1 MKEIINNLNE
11 ENIINRNETNSISI
25 NNNEKLKKEEKDNK
39 KNLIN
44 SKSLPKLKDKQNEK
58 EIDIDYYSRHI
69 CTFGLET
76 KKKLMKMKV
85 LIVGLRGLGEEIAKN
100 TILFGVNEVQ
110 IYDSEIV
117 KINDLGSNFYL
128 KNSDV
133 GKKRRDESIIE
144 KLSELNPR
152 INVSIMR
159 GNIIENI
166 KNFNVVVITEIMEK
180 KIIIEINEICR
191 KNSIAFI
198 YCAILGLSGFAFA
211 DFGNEHV
218 IYNENGE
225 ENQNYL
231 INKINKHGVVE
242 INKAIMYVQCL
253 ELSDGDFVKFREVCG
268 MTHLNDGKPR
278 KVKIIYI
285 EQVKLPIKKNYKSF
299 KDIITNNY
307 NKDKIKSIISDKY
320 GRNELLYFSFLS
332 IFEYYDKNK
341 SLPNLNNKSQSNEI
355 MEKTKQLL
363 SNIGNKDWFREVQ
376 IWDKNIP
383 YNIALWAKA
392 EIAPMCSFLGGVISQ
407 EIIKY
412 TGLYTPIDQMFV
424 FDFFEAVSELDKNV
438 VRILNGTRYD
448 DQIAIF
454 GNDIQNKLSD
464 LNIFLVGAGT
474 LGCEYL
480 KNFALMGLSTNKDK
494 KITVADDDNIRIHNL
509 PNQFLFR
516 KNNLGSSKSKYACIA
531 LKDNN
536 PNVNCVSIQKKF
548 CNENFEFFDETFL
561 NEQSLIFS
569 AVDNINGREY
579 INNICIDYEKCYID
593 SGISGTKAHS
603 QIIIPHLTSCYSDYQ
618 NNLKELNDYYLHTCG
633 CLSTGKIEQCILF
646 GFNLLENLFD
656 NDIKSVKE
664 FLEDKDKFFK
674 SSEYKYK
681 GPIDQIYL
689 LRNILK
695 ILILFVNQNIDKII
709 EFSINKYSEFFDQD
723 VQSILK
729 RAPKN
734 FFSQTMPHPTPFN
747 INDELAFQFV
757 KRFSIILSKALSIKG
772 DLSDEYIKK
781 VSSKVK
787 IISERDKIIAR
798 KNSEDEKEESKLME
812 ELNFY
817 YKKGISPEK
826 IHYEEFEINNM
837 NREHFELINL
847 IANLKARNYKISK
860 SSIEK
865 TMLQCGIIPTMI
877 NTASAITGISSL
889 QIFTLLQN
897 KNKIDNL
904 REFNF
909 NLGINSFI
917 NWKPSTPIKLK
928 DKENDPIYLGPVVY
942 IPPNHTVWDKIIISQ
957 SMTCKNFID
966 YFLEKYKVEISIIST
981 TRSLTICQT
990 FRPSYKNIE
999 NKKIE
1004 DIYSESSKIKLSK
1017 NQKHLFLEIS
1027 GDIGDATAI
1036 LAIVKYIFRN

>member
-1 MKEIINNLNE
+1 M
-11 ENIINRNETNSISI
+11 
-25 NNNEKLKKEEKDNK
+25 
-39 KNLIN
+39 
-44 SKSLPKLKDKQNEK
+44 
-58 EIDIDYYSRHI
+58 
-69 CTFGLET
+69 
-76 KKKLMKMKV
+76 
-85 LIVGLRGLGEEIAKN
+85 
-100 TILFGVNEVQ
+100 
-110 IYDSEIV
+110 
-117 KINDLGSNFYL
+117 
-128 KNSDV
+128 
-133 GKKRRDESIIE
+133 
-144 KLSELNPR
+144 
-152 INVSIMR
+152 
-159 GNIIENI
+159 
-166 KNFNVVVITEIMEK
+166 
-180 KIIIEINEICR
+180 
-191 KNSIAFI
+191 
-198 YCAILGLSGFAFA
+198 
-211 DFGNEHV
+211 
-218 IYNENGE
+218 
-225 ENQNYL
+225 
-231 INKINKHGVVE
+231 
-242 INKAIMYVQCL
+242 
-253 ELSDGDFVKFREVCG
+253 
-268 MTHLNDGKPR
+268 
-278 KVKIIYI
+278 
-285 EQVKLPIKKNYKSF
+285 
-299 KDIITNNY
+299 
-307 NKDKIKSIISDKY
+307 
-320 GRNELLYFSFLS
+320 
-332 IFEYYDKNK
+332 
-341 SLPNLNNKSQSNEI
+341 
-355 MEKTKQLL
+355 
-363 SNIGNKDWFREVQ
+363 
-376 IWDKNIP
+376 
-383 YNIALWAKA
+383 
-392 EIAPMCSFLGGVISQ
+392 
-407 EIIKY
+407 
-412 TGLYTPIDQMFV
+412 
-424 FDFFEAVSELDKNV
+424 
-438 VRILNGTRYD
+438 
-448 DQIAIF
+448 
-454 GNDIQNKLSD
+454 
-464 LNIFLVGAGT
+464 
-474 LGCEYL
+474 
-480 KNFALMGLSTNKDK
+480 
-494 KITVADDDNIRIHNL
+494 
-509 PNQFLFR
+509 
-516 KNNLGSSKSKYACIA
+516 
-531 LKDNN
+531 
-536 PNVNCVSIQKKF
+536 
-548 CNENFEFFDETFL
+548 
-561 NEQSLIFS
+561 
-569 AVDNINGREY
+569 
-579 INNICIDYEKCYID
+579 
-593 SGISGTKAHS
+593 
-603 QIIIPHLTSCYSDYQ
+603 
-618 NNLKELNDYYLHTCG
+618 KELNDYDVHTCG

-646 GFNLLENLFD
+646 GFNLLKNLFD

-734 FFSQTMPHPTPFN
+734 FFSQRNQSKFYVGSMPHPTPFN

-757 KRFSIILSKALSIKG
+757 KRFSIFLSKALSIKG

-781 VSSKVK
+781 VSSNVK
-787 IISERDKIIAR
+787 IISEIDKSKAR
-798 KNSEDEKEESKLME
+798 KDSEDEKEESKLME

-981 TRSLTICQT
+981 TSVTICHT
-990 FRPSYKNIE
+990 FMPSYKNKE

-1017 NQKHLFLEIS
+1017 NQKHLILEIS